1 MESFYWIVLVVAI
14 IALIGALT
22 YVGILMTYYTKK
34 DVTYP
39 PTASSCP
46 DFWKVNASNPAKCNI
61 PSGRGVAG
69 INNTGSIYART
80 LGSDGK
86 PIIDSYGNPTI
97 ALQLTSANTH
107 GLDATNNT
115 IDFSDV
121 KWGVGSGAIC
131 AKHAWA
137 NQNGL
142 VWDGVSNYNSC

>member
-34 DVTYP
+34 DATYP

-46 DFWKVNASNPAKCNI
+46 DFWTVNASNPAKCDI
-61 PSGRGVAG
+61 PAVNADG
-69 INNTGSIYART
+69 IQNKGSIYDTTGSGST
-80 LGSDGK
+80 LAYTLKLS
-86 PIIDSYGNPTI
+86 
-97 ALQLTSANTH
+97 SANTP
-107 GLDATNNT
+107 GLDATNNAV
-115 IDFSDV
+115 DFSAAG
-121 KWGVGSGAIC
+121 WGIGSGALC
-131 AKHAWA
+131 KKQAWA

>member
-1 MESFYWIVLVVAI
+1 MESFYWIVLVIAT

-22 YVGILMTYYTKK
+22 YVGVLMTYYTKK

-46 DFWKVNASNPAKCNI
+46 DFWTVSDSNPAKCNI
-61 PSGRGVAG
+61 PAGGVAG
-69 INNTGSIYART
+69 IKNTGSIYTRT

-86 PIIDSYGNPTI
+86 PTNDSQGNPLFT
-97 ALQLTSANTH
+97 LNLTSANTH
-107 GLDATNNT
+107 GLDATNNAV
-115 IDFSDV
+115 DFSDV

-142 VWDGVSNYNSC
+142 IWDGVSNYNSC